1 MKYIYLSMK
10 IILLLVL
17 AMVGALLCRV
27 KTLWLFENLAVF
39 VGSVLLGIDI
49 GVLLWLLALRLGLS
63 GTKLLGMLIGA
74 LVGLL
79 LAPLS

>member
-1 MKYIYLSMK
+1 MK